1 MLAVLPQAPALW
13 NPLERFDDA
22 KLRQGIVIERMVAE
36 GYIDDETARLA
47 QTEMLSFAAAPFP
60 IRAPHFVMLV
70 RAFLELEL
78 GLERL
83 QAGGLEIHTTL
94 DIDLTETARDMMRHR
109 LELLAVCDHQTPCPP
124 GGFNARNGAI
134 VALDPSTGE
143 VLAMVGS
150 PDYFSARIDGAVNA
164 TTALRQPG
172 SSIKPITYAAAFSE
186 GRMTPAT
193 VMMDVRTAFVTSEG
207 TPYVPLNYDLTYRGP
222 VRLREALASSYNVVA
237 VKVLDAIGIE
247 TMTDLARRMGITTFD
262 ASKRLGLAVTLGGG
276 EVRLLDLTTAFAAFA
291 NGGFAVT
298 PQVVRSV
305 SDANGDVVWE
315 QSCDSPVTCLR
326 DRVLDER
333 VAYLVSDILSDDRA
347 RIPTFGEGSVLA
359 LTRPTAVKTGTTTD
373 FRDNWTVGYTSSLV
387 VAAWIGNADN
397 EAMNGVTGI
406 TGAAP
411 LWRDVMEVA
420 HRGLPVR
427 GFTRPD
433 GLVEGEVCALSGQ
446 VPNPDCPHHIIELF
460 VAGTEPTSTCTM
472 HVRVGDQVY
481 VDLPPEAQAWGREYG
496 VPMLP
501 AHLGSPGTG
510 SALRLLSP
518 NNGAV
523 YHIDPATPLSQQKI
537 RISAATDLDLAQAT
551 LLVDG
556 LPYAEFSSAPYEALW
571 QLLPGT
577 HRFQMRG
584 VDRTGATI
592 ESTYVEVRVES
603 DQ

>member
-1 MLAVLPQAPALW
+1 
-13 NPLERFDDA
+13 
-22 KLRQGIVIERMVAE
+22 
-36 GYIDDETARLA
+36 
-47 QTEMLSFAAAPFP
+47 
-60 IRAPHFVMLV
+60 
-70 RAFLELEL
+70 
-78 GLERL
+78 
-83 QAGGLEIHTTL
+83 
-94 DIDLTETARDMMRHR
+94 
-109 LELLAVCDHQTPCPP
+109 
-124 GGFNARNGAI
+124 
-134 VALDPSTGE
+134 
-143 VLAMVGS
+143 
-150 PDYFSARIDGAVNA
+150 A

-193 VMMDVRTAFVTSEG
+193 VMMDVRTAFVTREG

-237 VKVLDAIGIE
+237 VKVLDAIGIK
-247 TMTDLARRMGITTFD
+247 TMTDLARRMGITTLD

-305 SDANGDVVWE
+305 SDVNGTVVWE

-326 DRVLDER
+326 DRAMDER
-333 VAYLVSDILSDDRA
+333 VAYLISDILSDDRA
-347 RIPTFGEGSVLA
+347 RISTFGEGSVLA

-373 FRDNWTVGYTSSLV
+373 FRDNWTVGYTPSLV

-427 GFTRPD
+427 GFTRPN
-433 GLVEGEVCALSGQ
+433 GLVEAEVCALSGRL
-446 VPNPDCPHHIIELF
+446 PGPDCPHHMTETF
-460 VAGTEPTSTCTM
+460 VVGTEPTTACEM
-472 HVRVGDQVY
+472 HVRLGDQVY
-481 VDLPPEAQAWGREYG
+481 IALPPEAQAWGRNSG

-501 AHLGSPGTG
+501 VDAGTSKPGAT
-510 SALRLLSP
+510 LVLLSP

-523 YHIDPATPLSQQKI
+523 YHIDPVTPLSQQKI
-537 RISAATDLDLAQAT
+537 RIAAATDLDLAHAT

-556 LPYAEFSSAPYEALW
+556 LPYAEFTTAPYEALW

-584 VDRTGATI
+584 VDQTGAMI
-592 ESTYVEVRVES
+592 ESTFVEIRVES
-603 DQ
+603 DP